1 METFALLFLL
11 AYAGGDDEFKQK
23 LRSALDFYRE
33 NRELIQALAENGATM
48 SETKPSKSDE
58 RPSEAKENRPDEGAG
73 GTDLLAKFLGGIR

>member
-33 NRELIQALAENGATM
+33 NRELIQAL
-48 SETKPSKSDE
+48 DE
-58 RPSEAKENRPDEGAG
+58 RPSETKENRPDEGAG